1 MKRKILLPLLL
12 AAAVLGLAL
21 AASDFGRDPNA
32 DNKHI
37 LVAFFSATG
46 NTKSA
51 AETAATVLY
60 ADLVRITP
68 VEPYTEADLSHDPD
82 ARVPKEQSDPDSR
95 PGIRNTVENWE
106 QYDTVV
112 IGYPIWSGIAP
123 RIIHTFADSYDFSG
137 KRVALFCT
145 SGSSGVEDSE
155 EELRE
160 AFAGAELLPGARLE
174 ADVSVADVRAWAQS
188 AGML

>member
-12 AAAVLGLAL
+12 AAAIVGVAL
-21 AASDFGRDPNA
+21 AASNIGRDPGG

-51 AETAATVLY
+51 AETAATALY
-60 ADLVRITP
+60 ADLVRLTP
-68 VEPYTEADLSHDPD
+68 AEPYTEADLSHDPD

-95 PGIRNTVENWE
+95 PGIKNTIENWE

-123 RIIHTFADSYDFSG
+123 RIINTFADSYDFSG
-137 KRVALFCT
+137 KKVALFCT
-145 SGSSGVEDSE
+145 SGSSGVEGSE

-160 AFAGAELLPGARLE
+160 AFLGAEMLSGARLE
-174 ADVSVADVRAWAQS
+174 PDASVADIRAWAQS
-188 AGML
+188 AGIS